1 MQDARAATGDL
12 VGALR
17 FHRCDGGSAQARR
30 PPASSG
36 RLASRLR
43 PLAGPPSRRPARP
56 RPGRLP
62 GVARQDELG
71 HGRQGLERV
80 MVGRGGDLLPSLI
93 HDLEQPPALFGQL
106 RPPKAPC
113 LHQQVVP
120 DNPGVMD
127 DSGVAMVMGRRS
139 GSR

>member
-71 HGRQGLERV
+71 HGRQGLDRV
-80 MVGRGGDLLPSLI
+80 MVAAVAVSSPASSTTWSSHPPSSVSCVHQMLRACTSRWSRIIRGSWTT
-93 HDLEQPPALFGQL
+93 
-106 RPPKAPC
+106 
-113 LHQQVVP
+113 
-120 DNPGVMD
+120 
-127 DSGVAMVMGRRS
+127 VAS
-139 GSR
+139 QW